1 MFFRPSDSWDSKATS
16 EWTLHLDLGAKEE
29 ALLVALGDTWVAV
42 GTNKQYVR
50 LISHTGIQS
59 FILSLSGPPVS
70 MVGQAALLAV
80 VFHDGVPLPGHQ
92 NLGLL
97 VLDVTKKKQLYR
109 GKCVISPRATLT
121 WIGFSDVGVS
131 AEKAEAANSKSRAR
145 RAQVAAAQKRGAEC
159 CSWNCRSHACSPL
172 FVLLSVI
179 CVLFIRCF
187 CAWIR
192 TA

>member
-29 ALLVALGDTWVAV
+29 ASLVALGDTWVAV
-42 GTNKQYVR
+42 ATNKQYVR

-59 FILSLSGPPVS
+59 FILSLAGPAVT
-70 MVGQAALLAV
+70 MVGQANLLAV

-92 NLGLL
+92 NLGLI
-97 VLDVTKKKQLYR
+97 VLDVTKKKQLFR

-121 WIGFSDVGVS
+121 WVGFSDVGVS
-131 AEKAEAANSKSRAR
+131 SSTAKRDQLRGPQSFLEPPTSR
-145 RAQVAAAQKRGAEC
+145 VLSC
-159 CSWNCRSHACSPL
+159 
-172 FVLLSVI
+172 VLLCS
-179 CVLFIRCF
+179 LFLLVRCC